1 MFKFNNYVP
10 ALFTTVVI
18 GIITVSTHIMFFVM
32 FVIVNAVPVK
42 ITINQSFC
50 SQLSRNWL
58 PDTTSAPHLWSYYL
72 RPPAVKIIILWTCHW
87 CYTAW
92 MIWIIVF
99 GTPTTSSVFIIS
111 KKKAGWLN
119 AHAHSDLATARAL
132 QVCTCAQNEMWLSSQ
147 FILDAHPYM
156 FVGSYIK
163 TKCRFK
169 NNTKPQ
175 GLRKVPNHEPP
186 AYQHSLTLANIR
198 KNTDCDQ
205 ESGSSGTAN
214 RLEQLITIT
223 TI

>member
-10 ALFTTVVI
+10 VLFTTVVI

-72 RPPAVKIIILWTCHW
+72 RPPAAKIIILWTCHW

-99 GTPTTSSVFIIS
+99 GTPTTSSVFI
-111 KKKAGWLN
+111 KKKKRRVGWVRMRIRTWRRPARCRY
-119 AHAHSDLATARAL
+119 AHAH
-132 QVCTCAQNEMWLSSQ
+132 
-147 FILDAHPYM
+147 
-156 FVGSYIK
+156 K
-163 TKCRFK
+163 TKCDRV
-169 NNTKPQ
+169 
-175 GLRKVPNHEPP
+175 L
-186 AYQHSLTLANIR
+186 SLFLTHIPTCLWGA
-198 KNTDCDQ
+198 T
-205 ESGSSGTAN
+205 
-214 RLEQLITIT
+214 
-223 TI
+223 